1 MAEAQ
6 APGAS
11 RAELSQLVRRAM
23 LLRVVLAILLHFF
36 VDEYTFA
43 PDQETYHFGGWALAG
58 YWSGERFAPPGILAN
73 SPKGYFY
80 LLGALYWLLGAW
92 ALIPKVLN
100 GCVGALTVPL
110 VYDLALRITGDE
122 VVALRGARYAAY
134 FPSLVLWSALNLRD
148 IWIVFLILLICKQAM
163 ILQESFRVRTFVML
177 VASILVVMQFR
188 DYIFFA
194 ISTPMIVSFFV
205 RRRSH
210 VARNAT
216 IGMLLALV
224 VISID
229 AAAGANRRMR
239 VPDLET
245 LTQYRQFTGFG
256 GSQVAATADVSTPV
270 RALGFLPVGVAY
282 FLLAPF
288 PWQVT
293 NVRQLLTLPEM
304 LFLYAL
310 MPSILRGILHLLRSR
325 LAESLMVI
333 LTAGGLTIGYAL
345 GQANVGTAYRYRAQV
360 LPFYLIFAA
369 AGVELRRR
377 APLEARP
384 RSLPAT

>member
-1 MAEAQ
+1 M
-6 APGAS
+6 
-11 RAELSQLVRRAM
+11 V
-23 LLRVVLAILLHFF
+23 LRVVLAVLLHFF

-43 PDQETYHFGGWALAG
+43 PDQETYHFGGSALAG
-58 YWSGERFAPPGILAN
+58 YWSGERILPPSILAT

-80 LLGALYWLLGAW
+80 LLASLYWVLGSW

-100 GCVGALTVPL
+100 GVVGALTVPL
-110 VYDLALRITGDE
+110 VYDLALRVTGDE
-122 VVALRGARYAAY
+122 SAALRGARYSAY

-163 ILQESFRVRTFVML
+163 VLQESFRVWTFVL
-177 VASILVVMQFR
+177 LCTSILVVMQFR

-194 ISTPMIVSFFV
+194 IATPMVVSFFV

-210 VARNAT
+210 VVRNAT

-224 VISID
+224 VVSID
-229 AAAGANRRMR
+229 AAAGAARRMR

-256 GSQVAATADVSTPV
+256 GSQVAATADVSTPLK
-270 RALGFLPVGVAY
+270 ALTFLPVGVGY

-293 NVRQLLTLPEM
+293 NARQLLTLPEM

-310 MPSILRGILHLLRSR
+310 MPSILRGIIHLVRHR

-333 LTAGGLTIGYAL
+333 VMAAGLTVGYAL

-377 APLEARP
+377 APLAAARG
-384 RSLPAT
+384 SIAAT